1 MRLPPVLASGV
12 SAAAA
17 LVLLTACGG
26 DDSAESSASTSSAS
40 GSGSS
45 SATSS
50 ASGSSAAGGSS
61 DEEVQ
66 AFCSQAQS
74 VFTELDTAF
83 QGANDPAQLPALLQ
97 QATDAFESVDPP
109 AEIEGSWTAFSDS
122 LGGLADSAA
131 STDLT
136 TPEGLAQFQQQYEQ
150 LTADATAAQ
159 GDVEQY
165 VTANCPGAG
174 AAPTS

>member
-26 DDSAESSASTSSAS
+26 DDSAESSASTSSSS
-40 GSGSS
+40 GAGSS

-50 ASGSSAAGGSS
+50 APETAVEGGSS

-66 AFCSQAQS
+66 AFCSQAET

-83 QGANDPAQLPALLQ
+83 EGASDPAQLPALLQ

-136 TPEGLAQFQQQYEQ
+136 TPEGLAQFQQEYEQ

-174 AAPTS
+174 ASPTS